1 MFIRAVCEIMYWNKL
16 MLSRQSSKS
25 IVEKQISTKDLFFFP
40 TYVFLLK
47 SFINVECSGIFFM
60 SSQSL
65 SVKYI
70 DKILCCLGSYSQDH

>member
-1 MFIRAVCEIMYWNKL
+1 MFSILLSIQSYTEDSGKAKINKG
-16 MLSRQSSKS
+16 
-25 IVEKQISTKDLFFFP
+25 STFFP

-47 SFINVECSGIFFM
+47 SFINVECSGIFFI

-70 DKILCCLGSYSQDH
+70 DKILCCLGSYSQEF

>member
-1 MFIRAVCEIMYWNKL
+1 
-16 MLSRQSSKS
+16 MLSIQSYTKNSRKAKINKRS
-25 IVEKQISTKDLFFFP
+25 IFFP

-47 SFINVECSGIFFM
+47 SFINVECSGIFFI

-70 DKILCCLGSYSQDH
+70 DIILYCLGSYSQEF